1 MAEQRT
7 RNYRGRNKAHICLSR
22 VLLSAV
28 TWAAGSAFVESHIG
42 PLRLSKRH
50 AQITVRALHPHAR
63 HRSPLHQPPK
73 TCPAPDAG
81 VGFSGAPPIETGPI
95 GLSGSRDVF
104 LRDVLTNRA
113 RAFGCGMEDV
123 VSGVTAFC
131 RESTRAI
138 SEES

>member
-73 TCPAPDAG
+73 TCPASQTIVQAQTAGRRAGRGDGGTTPRNPDIHKIY
-81 VGFSGAPPIETGPI
+81 SGLDSHDG
-95 GLSGSRDVF
+95 R
-104 LRDVLTNRA
+104 
-113 RAFGCGMEDV
+113 
-123 VSGVTAFC
+123 
-131 RESTRAI
+131 
-138 SEES
+138 